1 MFGHARLARFVPSIV
16 ALVLLGTP
24 VVAYLAAD
32 GGRVARMGFNL
43 RAPDFSLLAA
53 APTAIQIHV
62 AAALTALAVGIVL
75 LAGIKGTR
83 LHRAL
88 GWTWVLAM
96 GTTAVSSFFIHQ
108 INPGGP
114 AGLSLIHLLSG
125 WTMVGL
131 PMAVYAARRHR
142 VQAHRRAMTGM
153 FVGGLIVAGLLT
165 FLPGRLMWAI
175 FFS

>member
-1 MFGHARLARFVPSIV
+1 MFRHARFAPSVI
-16 ALVLLGTP
+16 ALILLGVP
-24 VVAYLAAD
+24 IVAYLAAD
-32 GGRVARMGFNL
+32 GGRFAQLGFNL

-53 APTAIQIHV
+53 APSAIQIHV
-62 AAALTALAVGIVL
+62 AAALTALAIGIVL

-96 GTTAVSSFFIHQ
+96 GTTAVSSFFIHA

-125 WTMVGL
+125 WTLVGL

-142 VQAHRRAMTGM
+142 VQTHRRAMTGM
-153 FVGGLIVAGLLT
+153 FVGGLIVAGALT